1 VNRKQKLNPRVQI
14 VLVTAGVLLMFL
26 AGYFLLVSSE
36 KSKASSLSSQIDTT
50 NVQIEQ
56 ARALSHQS
64 RQVQPIHVASLFRLT
79 KAMPDE
85 TDMSGIL
92 LQLNLVAAQAG
103 ISFDSIRPGS
113 STILSGYQAVPIT
126 IAFTGNYYGLV
137 DFLLRMRNLV
147 DVQNGELD
155 ASGRLFAVDTLNFAE
170 GTAGFPQVTATLVV
184 DAFVYGTGAP
194 ASAAAPTTTTTP
206 DTSTTA
212 TPDTTTPPAN
222 VAVPAGTGTN

>member
-1 VNRKQKLNPRVQI
+1 VNRKQKLTPRVQI
-14 VLVTAGVLLMFL
+14 VLVTVGVLVMFL

-36 KSKASSLSSQIDTT
+36 KSKASSLSTQIDAT

-92 LQLNLVAAQAG
+92 LQLNLVASQAG

-126 IAFTGNYYGLV
+126 IAFSGNYYGLV
-137 DFLLRMRNLV
+137 DFLLRLRNLV

-155 ASGRLFAVDTLNFAE
+155 ASGRLFAVDTLNFTE
-170 GTAGFPQVTATLVV
+170 GASGFPQVTATLVV

-194 ASAAAPTTTTTP
+194 ASAAAPAGTTTT
-206 DTSTTA
+206 DTTA

-222 VAVPAGTGTN
+222 VAVGAGTGTN